1 MASVTLRQMLEAGVH
16 FGHQTRYWNPKM
28 APYIFGERNKIH
40 IVNLEKT
47 LPLFIEA
54 VNFLGKLAA
63 NGGKILLVGTKRSAR
78 EAIREQAQRCSMPY
92 VNHRWLGG
100 MLTNFQTVRQSIK
113 RLKDLEQMKTEASF
127 EHLGKKEILRLEREM
142 YKLERSLG
150 GIKEMSGLPDVLFV
164 VDVGYERIAV
174 NEAVKLG
181 IPVVAIVDTNNSLE
195 GVDYVI
201 PGNDDAIRSI
211 QLYCTTIADAI
222 REGLVQA
229 RSAVGPEDEFVEM
242 DDHGEVVTPALKVD
256 PKNKSVAKRQVPPKK
271 AVTTGL
277 KSDAEPPPK
286 AMHSTAEAKGV
297 VSVPEDSDA
306 KETVEAADIATISED
321 SEAKE
326 TVETV
331 ETAVQATPPQ
341 INNATQ
347 STHRGE

>member
-1 MASVTLRQMLEAGVH
+1 MANVTMRQMLEAGVH

-40 IVNLEKT
+40 IINLEKT
-47 LPLFIEA
+47 LPLFNDA

-63 NGGKILLVGTKRSAR
+63 NGGKILFVGTKRSAR
-78 EAIREQAQRCSMPY
+78 EAIREQARRCSMPY

-150 GIKEMSGLPDVLFV
+150 GIKEMSGLPDALFV

-181 IPVVAIVDTNNSLE
+181 IPVVAILDTNNSLD

-222 REGLVQA
+222 SDGIVQG
-229 RSAVGPEDEFVEM
+229 RSIVGHEDEFVEM
-242 DDHGEVVTPALKVD
+242 DDHGEVVAPTLKTD
-256 PKNKSVAKRQVPPKK
+256 LKKKSTAKKAASPKK
-271 AVTTGL
+271 VASTGS
-277 KSDAEPPPK
+277 KSDAAAPPK
-286 AMHSTAEAKGV
+286 EMHSTVDATDAVTIPQGSGV
-297 VSVPEDSDA
+297 
-306 KETVEAADIATISED
+306 KESVEAAAQST
-321 SEAKE
+321 
-326 TVETV
+326 
-331 ETAVQATPPQ
+331 PQ
-341 INNATQ
+341 INNTTE
-347 STHRGE
+347 STPGSE